1 MEKQNTGGIGFFG
14 LLTIVLI
21 TLKLIDI
28 INWSWWL
35 VLLPM
40 IVVHVVGFAGAVII
54 VAIKYKK
61 EKEGMNAMQTDES
74 LTVTMSMDRYNRL
87 LGMQIPHEVDEHDNK
102 IDVHVSV
109 NEIVQLLSKEYES
122 GEPTE
127 VYTDYYTTNQTKEVT
142 VIIDD

>member
-54 VAIKYKK
+54 VAIKYNIKK
-61 EKEGMNAMQTDES
+61 KRNECNADRRVTNCDHEHGQVQQTVRHAD
-74 LTVTMSMDRYNRL
+74 
-87 LGMQIPHEVDEHDNK
+87 
-102 IDVHVSV
+102 
-109 NEIVQLLSKEYES
+109 
-122 GEPTE
+122 
-127 VYTDYYTTNQTKEVT
+127 TT
-142 VIIDD
+142 

>member
-1 MEKQNTGGIGFFG
+1 
-14 LLTIVLI
+14 
-21 TLKLIDI
+21 
-28 INWSWWL
+28 
-35 VLLPM
+35 
-40 IVVHVVGFAGAVII
+40 
-54 VAIKYKK
+54 
-61 EKEGMNAMQTDES
+61 
-74 LTVTMSMDRYNRL
+74 
-87 LGMQIPHEVDEHDNK
+87 MQIPHEVDEHDNK